1 MLLSD
6 FFNML
11 AMAVFACIGGVF
23 LGMGFLL
30 LKLAGIFFG
39 ILAIIQIGGV
49 YYSDGSGRKVDFPF
63 DGGVSPLFPAMKGI
77 PVRFP

>member
-30 LKLAGIFFG
+30 LKLAGE
-39 ILAIIQIGGV
+39 L
-49 YYSDGSGRKVDFPF
+49 SDGWAIAGCCCC
-63 DGGVSPLFPAMKGI
+63 
-77 PVRFP
+77 RFIAEC

>member
-39 ILAIIQIGGV
+39 ILAGCINLMEAA
-49 YYSDGSGRKVDFPF
+49 GRWISHLM
-63 DGGVSPLFPAMKGI
+63 GA
-77 PVRFP
+77 

>member
-30 LKLAGIFFG
+30 LMEAAGRWISHLMG
-39 ILAIIQIGGV
+39 A
-49 YYSDGSGRKVDFPF
+49 
-63 DGGVSPLFPAMKGI
+63 
-77 PVRFP
+77 

>member
-11 AMAVFACIGGVF
+11 AMAVFACIGGV
-23 LGMGFLL
+23 LL

-39 ILAIIQIGGV
+39 ILAGCIILMEAA
-49 YYSDGSGRKVDFPF
+49 GRWISHLM
-63 DGGVSPLFPAMKGI
+63 GA
-77 PVRFP
+77 

>member
-11 AMAVFACIGGVF
+11 AMAVFAC
-23 LGMGFLL
+23 
-30 LKLAGIFFG
+30 
-39 ILAIIQIGGV
+39 IGGV

>member
-1 MLLSD
+1 MLMLLSD

-39 ILAIIQIGGV
+39 ILAGCIILMEAA
-49 YYSDGSGRKVDFPF
+49 GRWI
-63 DGGVSPLFPAMKGI
+63 SHLL
-77 PVRFP
+77 PVHCRMLKWKAASCLDSAC

>member
-30 LKLAGIFFG
+30 LKLAGIFFSEYWR
-39 ILAIIQIGGV
+39 GV
-49 YYSDGSGRKVDFPF
+49 
-63 DGGVSPLFPAMKGI
+63 LF
-77 PVRFP
+77 

>member
-11 AMAVFACIGGVF
+11 TMAVFACIGGVF

-30 LKLAGIFFG
+30 LKLGEFFSEYWR
-39 ILAIIQIGGV
+39 GV
-49 YYSDGSGRKVDFPF
+49 
-63 DGGVSPLFPAMKGI
+63 LF
-77 PVRFP
+77 

>member
-1 MLLSD
+1 
-6 FFNML
+6 ML

-39 ILAIIQIGGV
+39 ILAV

>member
-30 LKLAGIFFG
+30 LILAGCI
-39 ILAIIQIGGV
+39 ILMEAA
-49 YYSDGSGRKVDFPF
+49 GRWISHLM
-63 DGGVSPLFPAMKGI
+63 GA
-77 PVRFP
+77 

>member
-39 ILAIIQIGGV
+39 AA
-49 YYSDGSGRKVDFPF
+49 GRWISHLM
-63 DGGVSPLFPAMKGI
+63 GA
-77 PVRFP
+77 

>member
-1 MLLSD
+1 MLMLLSD

-30 LKLAGIFFG
+30 LKLAGIFSEYWR
-39 ILAIIQIGGV
+39 GV
-49 YYSDGSGRKVDFPF
+49 
-63 DGGVSPLFPAMKGI
+63 LF
-77 PVRFP
+77 

>member
-30 LKLAGIFFG
+30 LKLAGCI
-39 ILAIIQIGGV
+39 ILMEAA
-49 YYSDGSGRKVDFPF
+49 GRWISHLM
-63 DGGVSPLFPAMKGI
+63 GA
-77 PVRFP
+77 

>member
-39 ILAIIQIGGV
+39 WKRPE
-49 YYSDGSGRKVDFPF
+49 SGFP
-63 DGGVSPLFPAMKGI
+63 I
-77 PVRFP
+77 

>member
-39 ILAIIQIGGV
+39 ILAGCIILMA
-49 YYSDGSGRKVDFPF
+49 GRWISHLM
-63 DGGVSPLFPAMKGI
+63 GA
-77 PVRFP
+77 

>member
-23 LGMGFLL
+23 LGMGFIV
-30 LKLAGIFFG
+30 LKLAGNFFRN
-39 ILAIIQIGGV
+39 IGGCIILMEAA
-49 YYSDGSGRKVDFPF
+49 GRWISHLM
-63 DGGVSPLFPAMKGI
+63 GA
-77 PVRFP
+77 

>member
-39 ILAIIQIGGV
+39 ILAEAA
-49 YYSDGSGRKVDFPF
+49 GRWISHLM
-63 DGGVSPLFPAMKGI
+63 GA
-77 PVRFP
+77 

>member
-30 LKLAGIFFG
+30 LKLAGNFFRN
-39 ILAIIQIGGV
+39 IGGV

>member
-39 ILAIIQIGGV
+39 ILAGIFFGILAGCIILMEAA
-49 YYSDGSGRKVDFPF
+49 GRWISHLM
-63 DGGVSPLFPAMKGI
+63 GA
-77 PVRFP
+77 

>member
-30 LKLAGIFFG
+30 LKLAGIF
-39 ILAIIQIGGV
+39 LEYWRGV
-49 YYSDGSGRKVDFPF
+49 
-63 DGGVSPLFPAMKGI
+63 LF
-77 PVRFP
+77 

>member
-1 MLLSD
+1 MQETPSLIAGEWNKIRVMLMLLSD

-39 ILAIIQIGGV
+39 ILAGCIILMEAA
-49 YYSDGSGRKVDFPF
+49 GRWISHLM
-63 DGGVSPLFPAMKGI
+63 GA
-77 PVRFP
+77 